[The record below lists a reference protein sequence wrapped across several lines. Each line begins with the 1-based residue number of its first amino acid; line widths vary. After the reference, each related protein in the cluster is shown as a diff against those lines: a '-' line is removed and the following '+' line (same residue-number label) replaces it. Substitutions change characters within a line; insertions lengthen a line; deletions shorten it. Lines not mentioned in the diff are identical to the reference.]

1 VNPLNALFG
10 AGVALRNRFYDSGTL
25 AQRKLQHPVIS
36 VGNLSVGGS
45 GKTPFVM
52 LLGRLLQENKYAF
65 DILSRGYRREDA
77 QIRLVDAQGKAAQY
91 GDEPLLLART
101 LDVPVIVGADRFAA
115 GEYAEKLFA
124 EAKPAHGPWVHLLDD
139 GFQHRALWRDID
151 IVLVS
156 REDLQGSLM
165 PTGRLREPLSSLLRA
180 DVIVLTDDTPDE
192 DLPGFVRGK
201 ARWRVKRRVALASAP
216 PARVVAFC
224 GVARPERFFAD
235 LESLGVSTEH
245 RRVFRDHHRYTE
257 IDAESLLALK
267 QRAGAEAFV
276 TTAKDI
282 VNLESAGMLPA
293 LQPVLELQLR
303 MELVTPDPAE
313 VWQDIAG
320 DLRS

>member
-1 VNPLNALFG
+1 MNPLNALFG

-77 QIRLVDAQGKAAQY
+77 QLRLVDAQGKAAQY

-201 ARWRVKRRVALASAP
+201 ARWRVKRRAKAGSPSRPRLIPFAQMR
-216 PARVVAFC
+216 PA
-224 GVARPERFFAD
+224 D
-235 LESLGVSTEH
+235 
-245 RRVFRDHHRYTE
+245 
-257 IDAESLLALK
+257 
-267 QRAGAEAFV
+267 
-276 TTAKDI
+276 
-282 VNLESAGMLPA
+282 
-293 LQPVLELQLR
+293 
-303 MELVTPDPAE
+303 
-313 VWQDIAG
+313 
-320 DLRS
+320 RSCH